1 MTNPWEVRHRTG
13 DMTDSVPPN
22 ETDPNSRRPGFVG
35 VVAAAV
41 GGLVSA
47 AAGLGVA
54 EVVAGFS
61 SSLRSPVLD
70 VGDRVVDRVPVWAKD
85 LAIDWFGTNDKI
97 ALLVGIAMILAI
109 YAAVVGV
116 LALRKDRRFGLA
128 GIGLFGLLGAL
139 ASLGA
144 RTGASASSILPS
156 LIGAVVAAAALSW
169 LGRSHPS
176 EGDISPR
183 LGLRHPSE
191 RRRFL
196 AQTGILASAAAV
208 FAATGRKLE
217 ARFSA
222 ADSRAAIKLP
232 VPDLAEAA
240 VPAGAQADGAAELFT
255 PNDVFYRI
263 DTALTV
269 PQVPTEGWELKVTG
283 MVDKALRLS
292 FDDLLGRQVEEHDI
306 TLACVSNTIGGDLIG
321 TARWMGVRL
330 DDLLA
335 EAGIDPAADQI
346 VGRSVDGYT
355 CGFPV
360 AALDGRDAMVAFGMN
375 GEPLPL
381 EHGFPARLIVPGI
394 YGYASATKWLTE
406 IELTTFDDFDHYWVP
421 RGYSAQAPIKMQSRI
436 DRPRG
441 LDRIPP
447 GPFVIGG
454 VAWAQTIGID
464 GVELRIDG
472 GDWQPTELATEVND
486 TTWRQ
491 WSFPWDA
498 TSAGR
503 HTIEVR
509 AIDRNGAIQT
519 EERSEPLPNGASGH
533 HTVVVLVDEA

>member
-1 MTNPWEVRHRTG
+1 MNA
-13 DMTDSVPPN
+13 PPSPA
-22 ETDPNSRRPGFVG
+22 DDVSPAAFRRPGIRG
-35 VVAAAV
+35 VAAAAL

-54 EVVAGFS
+54 EVVAGLS

-70 VGDRVVDRVPVWAKD
+70 VGDRVVDRVPVWAKE

-97 ALLVGIAMILAI
+97 ALLVGIAAILAI
-109 YAAVVGV
+109 YAAVVGI
-116 LALRKDRRFGLA
+116 LALRRDPRFGYA
-128 GIGLFGLLGAL
+128 GIALFGLLGSL
-139 ASLGA
+139 ASLGD
-144 RTGASASSILPS
+144 RTGASLTAVLPS
-156 LIGAVVAAAALSW
+156 VVGSVVAAAALWW
-169 LGRSHPS
+169 LGRTRPVL
-176 EGDISPR
+176 GDIAPR

-196 AQTGILASAAAV
+196 AQTGVLAGVAAV
-208 FAATGRKLE
+208 FAATGRRLE

-222 ADSRAAIKLP
+222 ADSRAATRLP
-232 VPDLAEAA
+232 VPDVPEAA
-240 VPAGAQADGAAELFT
+240 VPAGAQAEGAAPLFT
-255 PNDVFYRI
+255 GNDVFYRI

-269 PQVPTEGWELKVTG
+269 PQVPVEGWELRVTG
-283 MVDKALRLS
+283 MVDQPLRLT
-292 FDDLLGRQVEEHDI
+292 FDDLLERQVEEHDI
-306 TLACVSNTIGGDLIG
+306 TLACVSNTIGGELIG

-335 EAGIDPAADQI
+335 EAGIDAAADQI

-421 RGYSAQAPIKMQSRI
+421 RGYSVRAPIKLQSRI

-464 GVELRIDG
+464 GVELRIDE
-472 GDWQPTELATEVND
+472 GDWQPAELATEVND

-491 WSFPWDA
+491 WSFEWDA
-498 TSAGR
+498 VPGR
-503 HTIEVR
+503 HSVEVR

-519 EERSEPLPNGASGH
+519 EERSEPLPNGATGH

>member
-1 MTNPWEVRHRTG
+1 MDSSLRPVPLHRRSG
-13 DMTDSVPPN
+13 PA
-22 ETDPNSRRPGFVG
+22 G
-35 VVAAAV
+35 VASAALA
-41 GGLVSA
+41 GLVSA
-47 AAGLGVA
+47 AAGLGAA
-54 EVVAGFS
+54 EVVAGLS
-61 SSLRSPVLD
+61 ARLRSPVFD

-97 ALLVGIAMILAI
+97 ALLVGIAVILAL
-109 YAAVVGV
+109 YAAVVGIV
-116 LALRKDRRFGLA
+116 GLRRDLRLGFA
-128 GIGLFGLLGAL
+128 GVALFGLLGSL

-144 RTGASASSILPS
+144 RTGATASSALPS
-156 LIGAVVAAAALSW
+156 VVGAAVAAAALW
-169 LGRSHPS
+169 WVGRPRSVM
-176 EGDISPR
+176 GDVPPR
-183 LGLRHPSE
+183 PGHRHPSE

-196 AQTGILASAAAV
+196 AQTGVLAGAAAIL
-208 FAATGRKLE
+208 AATGRKLE

-222 ADSRAAIKLP
+222 ADSRAAIRLP
-232 VPDLAEAA
+232 VPDVPEAA
-240 VPAGAQADGAAELFT
+240 VPPGAEAEGAVSLFT
-255 PNDVFYRI
+255 PNSTFYRI

-269 PQVPTEGWELKVTG
+269 PQVPAETWDLRVSG
-283 MVDKALRLS
+283 MVDRPMRLS
-292 FDDLLGRQVEEHDI
+292 FDDLLGRAVEEHDI
-306 TLACVSNTIGGDLIG
+306 TLTCVSNTIGGDLIG

-330 DDLLA
+330 DDLLD
-335 EAGIDPAADQI
+335 EAGVDPAADQV

-406 IELTTFDDFDHYWVP
+406 IELTTFADFDHYWVP
-421 RGYSAQAPIKMQSRI
+421 RGYSVEAPIKLQSRI

-441 LDRIPP
+441 LDRIPA

-464 GVELRIDG
+464 GVEVRIDE
-472 GDWQPTELATEVND
+472 GDWETTALAAEVND

-491 WSFPWDA
+491 WSHVWDA
-498 TSAGR
+498 SPGR

-509 AIDRNGAIQT
+509 AIDRTGAIQT
-519 EERSEPLPNGASGH
+519 AERSEPLPDGASGH
-533 HTVVVLVDEA
+533 HTVVVLVDEV